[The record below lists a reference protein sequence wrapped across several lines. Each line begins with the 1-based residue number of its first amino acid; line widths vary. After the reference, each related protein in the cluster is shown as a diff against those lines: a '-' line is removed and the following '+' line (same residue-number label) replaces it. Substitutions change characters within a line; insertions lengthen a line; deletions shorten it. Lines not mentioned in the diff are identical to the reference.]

1 MKYKIHGATLA
12 SLKMKTIEGGV
23 DVVVAAMPGCNGM
36 AESIGWVRVVL
47 CCAYIVLEAWCGLK
61 VFATDPGGG
70 ECTWPSLLDCQSD
83 LPIS

>member
-36 AESIGWVRVVL
+36 AESIGWVREVL
-47 CCAYIVLEAWCGLK
+47 
-61 VFATDPGGG
+61 
-70 ECTWPSLLDCQSD
+70 
-83 LPIS
+83 

>member
-47 CCAYIVLEAWCGLK
+47 CCAYICVLEALFKKCCH
-61 VFATDPGGG
+61 DSGGAVARV
-70 ECTWPSLLDCQSD
+70 EDFRL
-83 LPIS
+83 